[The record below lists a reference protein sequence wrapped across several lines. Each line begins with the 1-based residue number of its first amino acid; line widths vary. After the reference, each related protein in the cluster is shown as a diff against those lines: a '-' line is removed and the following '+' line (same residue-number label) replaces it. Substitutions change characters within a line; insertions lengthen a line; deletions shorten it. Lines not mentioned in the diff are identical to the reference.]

1 MVTKL
6 EKQYNPEENLSSIQK
21 IDEKISFL
29 REYWQDVDEKKKDN
43 WLNMINDQLDQRL
56 QLMSIRDNMA

>member
-29 REYWQDVDEKKKDN
+29 REYWQDVDEKKKDK